1 MKTKFQRRLT
11 PDLSALSAAAVAKI
25 ESPRFGTLMVDPSHV
40 IEFPRGLVGLEHC
53 RRFALFHPER
63 KRVGHFLLQSM
74 DDPALAFHISD
85 PEQFGL
91 AYKIVLSDEEAADL
105 AIRGAERDVAKSAA
119 RLAVAVILIK
129 ESPDQPV
136 RANLNGPLVINL
148 DTRRGLQ
155 HVFVRLDYNVTSSP
169 TEKP

>member
-1 MKTKFQRRLT
+1 M
-11 PDLSALSAAAVAKI
+11 KI
-25 ESPRFGTLMVDPSHV
+25 ESPRFGTLMVNPSHV
-40 IEFPRGLVGLEHC
+40 IEFPQGLIGLEHC

-63 KRVGHFLLQSM
+63 KKAGHFLLQSL

-85 PEQFGL
+85 PEQLGF
-91 AYKIVLSDEEAADL
+91 AYKIVLADEEAAAL
-105 AIRGAERDVAKSAA
+105 AIKGAERNVAKSAA
-119 RLAVAVILIK
+119 RLAVAVILSK
-129 ESPDQPV
+129 ESPGQPV

-155 HVFVRLDYNVTSSP
+155 HVFVYLENIAPAS